1 MNIIVD
7 LCANTAA
14 GYIDQGKLVEAI
26 PNLRAA
32 MHFGGNESARI
43 NSIFLASVFA
53 GKAQEAFGRGDLED
67 AARNAGL
74 ALAVHQNEAAL
85 IVLAQIYLGKDP
97 EAVADIARQ
106 LAEIAKDDDPR
117 GLKINALIWRLD
129 ALQQIEPRNT
139 PLEESIGRDALAALN
154 HHLTA
159 QPESTGGLMARAMLY
174 RRFGNLEG
182 ALKDLR
188 VLRKLEPTNIIPA
201 AHAADLSGDARDPEC
216 AEELASIARLTD
228 DNPQMLSQ
236 FYDLARRCGAEQ
248 IAEGLLNRLASV
260 DPSFRALAD
269 AKRAMR
275 DQPPHLSLGV
285 AGAGE
290 SRFRVFLCG
299 HEEQTTRTMLE
310 ISAPMLLAA
319 GNLPALAAKG
329 GVTVEISVPDALLAQ
344 VQGSPILAKLAEV
357 CAVELRGRP
366 AAPARFE
373 RRFYGLA
380 FGAAV
385 DRARAES
392 AALISI
398 PIHSVIADGSLAR
411 LAALDKGGASV
422 LFFDPLEVSA
432 APLLGWLGGGAA
444 SERVSMKAIDLSEA
458 VLRHLPAAGR
468 RWIVDPEGMIESG
481 AQRMMFAK
489 SDGLSVRSRQCA
501 PIYFGAAAL
510 RALGSEIIDPPDGY
524 VADRALMVREILVDV
539 VTITPDFAMAT
550 LSDIPGTD
558 ARAYPRKAT
567 DVLLEQCRALPSTL
581 GRTRLLS
588 MATRWV
594 GLPPARS
601 ETIDDDAEAALAS
614 EIKDRLV
621 AL

>member
-32 MHFGGNESARI
+32 MHFGGNESARV

-53 GKAQEAFGRGDLED
+53 GKAQEAFGRGDMED

-139 PLEESIGRDALAALN
+139 PLEESIGRDALAASN

-174 RRFGNLEG
+174 RRFANLEG

-188 VLRKLEPTNIIPA
+188 ALRKLEPTNIIPA
-201 AHAADLSGDARDPEC
+201 AHSADLSGDARDPDC

-236 FYDLARRCGAEQ
+236 FYDLARRCGSEE
-248 IAEGLLNRLASV
+248 IAEGLLSRLASV
-260 DPSFRALAD
+260 DQSFRAYAD

-275 DQPPHLSLGV
+275 DQPPHLTLGV
-285 AGAGE
+285 ASAGQ
-290 SRFRVFLCG
+290 SRYRIFLIG
-299 HEEQTTRTMLE
+299 HEEQTTRAMLE
-310 ISAPMLLAA
+310 ITAPMLLAA

-329 GVTVEISVPDALLAQ
+329 GVTVEISAPEALLAR
-344 VQGSPILAKLAEV
+344 VQASPILAKLAEV
-357 CAVELRGRP
+357 CAVEVRGRP

-385 DRARAES
+385 ERARAET
-392 AALISI
+392 AALIPI
-398 PIHSVIADGSLAR
+398 PMHAVIADGSLSR
-411 LAALDKGGASV
+411 LAALDQGGASV

-432 APLLGWLGGGAA
+432 APLMGWLGGGAA
-444 SERVSMKAIDLSEA
+444 GERISMKAIDLSEA
-458 VLRHLPAAGR
+458 VLRHLPPAGR

-489 SDGLSVRSRQCA
+489 SDGLSVRSRQCT
-501 PIYFGAAAL
+501 PIYFGATAL

-524 VADRALMVREILVDV
+524 VTDRALMVKEILVDV
-539 VTITPDFAMAT
+539 VSITPDFAMAILT
-550 LSDIPGTD
+550 DMPGTD
-558 ARAYPRKAT
+558 MRAYPRKAA
-567 DVLLEQCRALPSTL
+567 DVLLEQCRSLPSTL
-581 GRTRLLS
+581 GRARLLS
-588 MATRWV
+588 MATRWI

-601 ETIDDDAEAALAS
+601 EITEDAAEAALAS